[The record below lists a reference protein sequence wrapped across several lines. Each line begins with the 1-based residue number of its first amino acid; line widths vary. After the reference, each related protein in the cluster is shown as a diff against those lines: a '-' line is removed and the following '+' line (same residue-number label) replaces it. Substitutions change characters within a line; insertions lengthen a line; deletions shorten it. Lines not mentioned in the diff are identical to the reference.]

1 MGVLGAKLR
10 VMASNGL
17 QLFREGALRPRVV
30 AVYVV
35 LAMGNVAAWAWAVA
49 LFHNQPV
56 LLGTAFLAYGLGL
69 RHAVDADHI
78 AAIDNVL
85 RKLMQS
91 GNRPVGVGFFFA
103 LGHSTVV
110 LIAAAIA
117 VAGIALGGSS
127 ELLRSAGSLVST
139 LVSAFFLFAVA
150 VVNIVIL
157 RGVWHTFQR
166 VRRGGAYADEELDI
180 LLNGR
185 GLLARL
191 FRPLFRLVTRSWH
204 MFPLGFLFG
213 LGFDTAS
220 EVALLGISASQAA
233 AGTPLASILVFP
245 ALFAAGMSLVDT
257 TDGLVM
263 LGAYDWAFE
272 APLRK
277 LYYNLTITFVSVV
290 VAVLIG
296 SIELLDMVGNKLG
309 FTGDLCTYFDS
320 LGGNLN
326 VLGFAI
332 IGVFIVSWGISAAL
346 YRFKQ
351 LDKIEI
357 GAPPAAS

>member
-1 MGVLGAKLR
+1 M
-10 VMASNGL
+10 
-17 QLFREGALRPRVV
+17 
-30 AVYVV
+30 
-35 LAMGNVAAWAWAVA
+35 
-49 LFHNQPV
+49 
-56 LLGTAFLAYGLGL
+56 
-69 RHAVDADHI
+69 
-78 AAIDNVL
+78 
-85 RKLMQS
+85 
-91 GNRPVGVGFFFA
+91 
-103 LGHSTVV
+103 
-110 LIAAAIA
+110 
-117 VAGIALGGSS
+117 
-127 ELLRSAGSLVST
+127 
-139 LVSAFFLFAVA
+139 
-150 VVNIVIL
+150 NIVIL

-309 FTGDLCTYFDS
+309 FTGDLWTYFDS

-346 YRFKQ
+346 YRFKR